1 MPVLH
6 QIIRLPMKIEKK
18 HFGYTNSGIE
28 VHLFRLVHES
38 GAYIELTNYGA
49 TWVSAVVPDKNGN
62 LSDVI
67 LGYDNLSGYL
77 SDTAYMGST
86 VGRFANRIGNARFTL
101 NGRTYKLDSNDGNN
115 SNHGGFSGFNQKVFD
130 YQIEDNKVVFS
141 LFSPDGDGGFP
152 GNLKLNVSYSFSED
166 LTVTIQYSAES
177 DQDTYLN
184 LTNHAY
190 FNLHGSGNILNHS
203 LYIPSTKML
212 VTDEF
217 FIPTGEFTN
226 VDNTPFDFSKLKLIG
241 RNIFEN
247 NPQLINNKGYNHCY
261 VLDNPHFECKHAAV
275 LTEPKTGRQLDVF
288 TTKPA
293 LLIYSA
299 GFLDSVAAGKTGYNY
314 FPYAGFC
321 LETQFFPDSP
331 NQKSFPD
338 CVLRKNE
345 SYEQMTEYHFSM
357 IDSDSN
363 IPWRY

>member
-6 QIIRLPMKIEKK
+6 QIIRLQMKIEKK
-18 HFGYTNSGIE
+18 HFGFTDSGVE

-49 TWVSAVVPDKNGN
+49 TWVSAVLPDRVGN

-67 LGYDNLSGYL
+67 LGYDSLTGYL
-77 SDTAYMGST
+77 ADTAYLGST
-86 VGRFANRIGNARFTL
+86 VGRFANRIGNARFSL
-101 NGRTYKLDSNDGNN
+101 NGKTYELDQNDGKNC
-115 SNHGGFSGFNQKVFD
+115 NHGGFSGFNKKVFD

-141 LFSPDGDGGFP
+141 LSSPDGEGGFP
-152 GNLKLNVSYSFSED
+152 GNLKLNVTYSFSED
-166 LTVTIQYSAES
+166 LTVAIHYSAES

-190 FNLHGSGNILNHS
+190 FNLQGSGNILEHS
-203 LYIPSTKML
+203 LCIPYTTML

-226 VDNTPFDFSKLKLIG
+226 VHNTPFDFSKPKQIG
-241 RNIFEN
+241 RDIFQN
-247 NPQLINNKGYNHCY
+247 NPQLVNNKGYNHCY
-261 VLDNPHFECKHAAV
+261 VLDNPDAECKHAAV
-275 LTEPKTGRQLDVF
+275 LYEPKTGRQLEVF

-314 FPYAGFC
+314 FRYAGFC

-331 NQKSFPD
+331 NQPNFPD
-338 CVLRKNE
+338 CTLHKGEIYNHR
-345 SYEQMTEYHFSM
+345 TEYRFSV
-357 IDSDSN
+357 
-363 IPWRY
+363 R